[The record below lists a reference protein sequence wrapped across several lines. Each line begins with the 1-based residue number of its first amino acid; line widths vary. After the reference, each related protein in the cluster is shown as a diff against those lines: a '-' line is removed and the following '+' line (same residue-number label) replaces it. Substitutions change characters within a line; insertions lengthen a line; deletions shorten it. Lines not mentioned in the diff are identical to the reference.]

1 MLKRVP
7 ALAVA
12 IMALAACSNAEA
24 DLDGDLDVG
33 GTEPAYWTV
42 QVQREAGKSLISI
55 LGEASFEGEAP
66 VRSQGEDGAILLTS
80 KTQQGDFVMTFTQK
94 ECFDGLAEPA
104 RPWTVTA
111 TWKGEILNGCAM
123 PR

>member
-24 DLDGDLDVG
+24 DLDGNLDVG

-42 QVQREAGKSLISI
+42 QVERETGKSLISI

-66 VRSQGEDGAILLTS
+66 VKSRGEDGAILLTS

-104 RPWTVTA
+104 RPWTVMA
-111 TWKGEILNGCAM
+111 MWKGEILNGCAT